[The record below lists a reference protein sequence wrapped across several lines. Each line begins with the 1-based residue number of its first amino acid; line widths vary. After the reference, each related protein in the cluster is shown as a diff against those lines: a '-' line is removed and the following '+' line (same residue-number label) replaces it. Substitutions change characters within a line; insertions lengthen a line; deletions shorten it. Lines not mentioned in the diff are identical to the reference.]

1 MSEVFPKQEV
11 SGARVRVIIPKREW
25 RDSLDKHRIFDFA

>member
-11 SGARVRVIIPKREW
+11 SGARVRVIIPKLEW
-25 RDSLDKHRIFDFA
+25 QDSLDKPRFFDFA